1 MLQEEAAE
9 AEEELFA
16 VAEEETSADV
26 LRLTPDEED
35 SVEEASDALQTYLRN
50 HQQADFTCM
59 MIARILSRRRPRS
72 FPLVLT
78 IAVLHLVQLERCRLA
93 LFCGS
98 CFQFLVT
105 IHGPKESV
113 SCFSWRMGCCGSEKH
128 LSRALLISSLL
139 SMARFFD
146 RLNSCFSECF
156 LQQV

>member
-1 MLQEEAAE
+1 
-9 AEEELFA
+9 
-16 VAEEETSADV
+16 
-26 LRLTPDEED
+26 
-35 SVEEASDALQTYLRN
+35 
-50 HQQADFTCM
+50 M

-72 FPLVLT
+72 FPLVST
-78 IAVLHLVQLERCRLA
+78 RAVLHLVQLERCRLA

-98 CFQFLVT
+98 CLQFLVT

-156 LQQV
+156 AAAGVKMLVSNLAPGVTDQDLEVFPALKNATSVFLIHRYRSSVKNTVDL